1 MTDSPA
7 KKELRCSL
15 CGRTIEVC
23 ACCDEP
29 DCPPPLCD
37 VCLREVMGKAM
48 RRVYLHGG
56 ASFEIDVD
64 ERFGSA

>member
-1 MTDSPA
+1 MTEAPP
-7 KKELRCSL
+7 KKGVACSL
-15 CGRTIEVC
+15 CGRAIEVC

-37 VCLREVMGKAM
+37 ACLREVMGKAM

-56 ASFEIDVD
+56 ASFAFDVD
-64 ERFGSA
+64 DRPLSA

>member
-1 MTDSPA
+1 MTAASTRQ
-7 KKELRCSL
+7 ELRCSL
-15 CGRTIEVC
+15 CGRPIEVC

-37 VCLREVMGKAM
+37 VCLREVMGAAM

-56 ASFEIDVD
+56 ASVAQDVD
-64 ERFGSA
+64 ERPVSA

>member
-1 MTDSPA
+1 MTEAATKAEP
-7 KKELRCSL
+7 RCSL
-15 CGRTIEVC
+15 CGRPIEVC

-37 VCLREVMGKAM
+37 VCLREVMGTAM

-56 ASFEIDVD
+56 ASFVMDVD
-64 ERFGSA
+64 DRPASA